1 MPNTTTGLEAAD
13 RAESGWATDPQ
24 ATRARELVEAAGQ
37 PFEYR
42 SFPAMPHSMHGTDA
56 ELFARTVTE
65 WAATLPA

>member
-1 MPNTTTGLEAAD
+1 MGAVSDLQAA
-13 RAESGWATDPQ
+13 
-24 ATRARELVEAAGQ
+24 RARELVEAAGQ

-56 ELFARTVTE
+56 DLFARTVTE